1 MPNKLLVIPFSSI
14 RILAAKAN
22 MHQIKITI
30 GKTANIIVKNIAK
43 PLLSKK

>member
-1 MPNKLLVIPFSSI
+1 MPNKLLVVPFSSI

-43 PLLSKK
+43 QISSKK